1 MLSGVSII
9 ICTKNRPADL
19 LVTLDS
25 VFSQRVL
32 PDTLVIVDDGPAEAT
47 RGVLEKF
54 TGVKTVR
61 ILHVCPD
68 VPSAGLPAARN
79 RGIRELPDSRGIV
92 LFLDDDVT
100 LEESYIGIIRDLF
113 RNHPGLCGAA
123 GFMQNAYH
131 ARSLP
136 ARVLLLACGLL
147 LPNLV
152 PVSLH
157 RPRIT
162 RTGEALYP
170 LFRRPGST
178 AVPAQWLSGCNMAY
192 RASVFEEGFR
202 FDEQLVRYAQ
212 GEDMLFS
219 HRLYQEG
226 GMLLLSYNA
235 HLVHR
240 ISPESRI
247 PPFPRLVMMF
257 GYRNYAISRFT
268 AKRVAAGFW
277 YRIFVLQYFLSS
289 LVIALRSGTGIAAI
303 REVAR
308 AYGMTR
314 GYEEEIRA
322 GAAGRFNRFLE
333 SLW

>member
-1 MLSGVSII
+1 
-9 ICTKNRPADL
+9 
-19 LVTLDS
+19 
-25 VFSQRVL
+25 
-32 PDTLVIVDDGPAEAT
+32 
-47 RGVLEKF
+47 
-54 TGVKTVR
+54 
-61 ILHVCPD
+61 
-68 VPSAGLPAARN
+68 
-79 RGIRELPDSRGIV
+79 
-92 LFLDDDVT
+92 
-100 LEESYIGIIRDLF
+100 
-113 RNHPGLCGAA
+113 
-123 GFMQNAYH
+123 
-131 ARSLP
+131 
-136 ARVLLLACGLL
+136 
-147 LPNLV
+147 
-152 PVSLH
+152 
-157 RPRIT
+157 
-162 RTGEALYP
+162 
-170 LFRRPGST
+170 
-178 AVPAQWLSGCNMAY
+178 
-192 RASVFEEGFR
+192 
-202 FDEQLVRYAQ
+202 
-212 GEDMLFS
+212 
-219 HRLYQEG
+219 
-226 GMLLLSYNA
+226 MLLLSYNA